1 MSKVTE
7 DLLTISDICRG
18 WDTDNIEHLAGVLKL
33 PDDQRSIANIE
44 KEIKWL
50 FHSKTIAK
58 GKVAAKSI
66 WSKVTG
72 SDESSHIEDQYN
84 TPTYQ
89 ELLSGLLTK
98 LKVRAKGAKLLE
110 QEMYLCDAVNV
121 AALAKMTPVQR
132 RRAFAETLT
141 LAEIVDNLEST
152 NGTPGQTAKGVGAF
166 TLANAAGFSLYTSAT
181 TALGLASSMAG
192 VTLPFAIYTG
202 MTSFISVII
211 GPVGWVAAGSAIAF
225 SYTSSSEWDR
235 LRIALLYIITIRHK
249 NITDSSSSFFAS
261 KS

>member
-1 MSKVTE
+1 MDKVME

-72 SDESSHIEDQYN
+72 TAENSHLEGQYN

-89 ELLSGLLTK
+89 ELLSGLLKK
-98 LKVRAKGAKLLE
+98 LKVRTKDATLLDQE
-110 QEMYLCDAVNV
+110 QYLCDAVFIE
-121 AALAKMTPVQR
+121 ALVQMTPDQR

-141 LAEIVDNLEST
+141 LPEIDDNLESS
-152 NGTPGQTAKGVGAF
+152 NGVLGQTMKGVGAF
-166 TLANAAGFSLYTSAT
+166 SLVNAAGFSLYTSAT
-181 TALGLASSMAG
+181 AALGLASGMAG

-211 GPVGWVAAGSAIAF
+211 GPVGWVAFGSAIAWK
-225 SYTSSSEWDR
+225 STSSEWNR
-235 LRIALLYIITIRHK
+235 LRIALLYIITVRHE
-249 NITDSSSSFFAS
+249 NVTDSSSSFFAS